1 MKKIVKKTNEVKL
14 SSGRVVKVKDMSI
27 DDMDF
32 CNDVTTM
39 HQDSGGGTYFSGLAK
54 ARTSWLRRGIEG
66 GEINDFKLDSN
77 GLVDDSVLKQM
88 NDVEKNELTMLIQ
101 EHQNMGEEKPSH

>member
-14 SSGRVVKVKDMSI
+14 SSGRVVKLKDMSI

-39 HQDSGGGTYFSGLAK
+39 HQ
-54 ARTSWLRRGIEG
+54 
-66 GEINDFKLDSN
+66 
-77 GLVDDSVLKQM
+77 
-88 NDVEKNELTMLIQ
+88 
-101 EHQNMGEEKPSH
+101 

>member
-1 MKKIVKKTNEVKL
+1 MKKIVKKTNEAKL
-14 SSGRVVKVKDMSI
+14 SSGRVVKIKDMTI

-54 ARTSWLRRGIEG
+54 ARTAWLRRGIEG
-66 GEINDFKLDSN
+66 GDFNNFKLDNN
-77 GLVDDSVLKQM
+77 GLVDDSVIKQM
-88 NDVEKNELTMLIQ
+88 NDVEKNELTLLIQ
-101 EHQNMGEEKPSH
+101 EHQNMGEENPSH